1 MFAMFRTRGQ
11 PNRRSERPGAANLTV
26 QESRATV
33 SCMQP
38 SLLRGACLLAVLACA
53 SLACASCTVNQTLVI
68 AQDGTGTIA
77 THAEVSALLR
87 DYLGNLAEISGSPG
101 SLKDGRIFDAA
112 AIRGDFGS
120 RPGIVVRK
128 SATPAP
134 GVLDLE
140 LEFDSMQ
147 DLLNGR
153 DAVKD
158 AGAVSIIEA
167 SDTRTLRLHLDRTTW
182 GQLARLLPPLRD
194 PLVAELGPQASGHVT
209 ESDYLAMVQF
219 SVGDAAPALLK
230 KSFLTLI
237 VRPQGEIVSQAGGT
251 VSEGAVTF
259 RIPMLRI
266 LVLDRPLDY
275 SLTWKR

>member
-1 MFAMFRTRGQ
+1 MRW
-11 PNRRSERPGAANLTV
+11 RRSPLLT
-26 QESRATV
+26 
-33 SCMQP
+33 
-38 SLLRGACLLAVLACA
+38 GACLLAA
-53 SLACASCTVNQTLVI
+53 LACASCTVNQTLVI

-77 THAEVSALLR
+77 THAEVSTLLR
-87 DYLGNLAEISGSPG
+87 DYLGSLAEISGNSG

-112 AIRGDFGS
+112 AIRRDFES
-120 RPGIVVRK
+120 RPGITVRK

-158 AGAVSIIEA
+158 AGAVSIIETPET
-167 SDTRTLRLHLDRTTW
+167 STLHLHLDRTTW
-182 GQLARLLPPLRD
+182 GQLARLFPTLRD
-194 PLVAELGPQASGHVT
+194 PLFAELGPQANGRVT

-230 KSFLTLI
+230 KSFLTLT
-237 VRPQGEIVSQAGGT
+237 VQPQGEIVSQAGGT
-251 VSEGAVTF
+251 MSDGAVTF